1 MTTAGEVVRDR
12 CGDTSLLLLGM
23 IEIELALGEFGLELE
38 WTDWTEAGDSS
49 SSSSEEIQAGDARD
63 PEPLFTLS
71 TCCI

>member
-38 WTDWTEAGDSS
+38 WTDWTEA
-49 SSSSEEIQAGDARD
+49 SSSSEEPEEIQTGDSRD

>member
-38 WTDWTEAGDSS
+38 WTDWTEAGDEDP
-49 SSSSEEIQAGDARD
+49 EEIQTGDSRD